1 MAATLSTQITGAQKT
16 AQELE
21 ALFLCPISLS
31 PLEDPVSDKCGH
43 TFERKKIELWLQSK
57 NTCPLC
63 RKNITIGG
71 LAPNR
76 MVKQAVDILKQRGR
90 TTDGSVAVANEN
102 ERAIVSEVEGQLR
115 AQTCAKKAADCVEK
129 TLNYV
134 SSFC

>member
-1 MAATLSTQITGAQKT
+1 MATTLSTQITGAQKT

-43 TFERKKIELWLQSK
+43 TFERKKIELWLQSS
-57 NTCPLC
+57 NACPLC

-71 LAPNR
+71 LATNQ
-76 MVKQAVDILKQRGR
+76 MVKQAIDILKQRGR

-102 ERAIVSEVEGQLR
+102 ERAIVSKAEEQLR
-115 AQTCAKKAADCVEK
+115 SQTCAKKSGDCVEK